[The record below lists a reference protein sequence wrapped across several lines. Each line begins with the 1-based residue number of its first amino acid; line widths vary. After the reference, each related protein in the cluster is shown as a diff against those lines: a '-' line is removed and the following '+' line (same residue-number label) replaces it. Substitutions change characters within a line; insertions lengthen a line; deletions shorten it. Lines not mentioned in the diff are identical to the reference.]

1 MRKLI
6 LFLIIAPVAAFSQDK
21 EVFRV
26 SWKFVP
32 EKTDT
37 IGKTHYVDAYLAFP
51 VYRDSVNR
59 LTGAVAYKSTYLE
72 AFAPLYGVS
81 VNLAW
86 LHKLNDKHNI
96 ILFTRSGI
104 FSDMKDIS
112 GEDLRGTI
120 GVRYTSK
127 HSDKFSSGFGLA
139 YSKQFFGKQITP
151 IIELNY
157 RFSDKLQF
165 YGLMPVRQHLEYTIS
180 RKSKTGIELN
190 ADATSYRLS
199 ASSEASRYMRIA
211 QWTGAAYYR
220 YNFYANWNINIG
232 INMAIRQ
239 RFEVYDKVSSSNWT
253 LFTKTLGNKPTPV
266 YKADQHG
273 LQLQLSIGYALP

>member
-6 LFLIIAPVAAFSQDK
+6 LLLILLPVTAFSQDK
-21 EVFRV
+21 EVFHA

-32 EKTDT
+32 AKTDT
-37 IGKTHYVDAYLAFP
+37 IGKTHYVDVYLAFP
-51 VYRDSVNR
+51 LYKDSVNV
-59 LTGAVAYKSTYLE
+59 LAGAVAYKSTYLE
-72 AFAPLYGVS
+72 AFPPLYAVS

-96 ILFTRSGI
+96 ILFIQGGI

-112 GEDLRGTI
+112 EEDLRRTF

-127 HSDKFSSGFGLA
+127 HSDKFRSGFGLA

-165 YGLMPVRQHLEYTIS
+165 YGLIPVRQRLEYTIS
-180 RKSKTGIELN
+180 RKSKTGIDIN
-190 ADATSYRLS
+190 ADVISYRLS

-211 QWTGAAYYR
+211 QWAGAIYYR
-220 YNFYANWNINIG
+220 YNFYANWNINVG
-232 INMAIRQ
+232 INMAVQQ
-239 RFEVYDKVSSSNWT
+239 RFELYDKVSSSNWT
-253 LFTKTLGNKPTPV
+253 LFSKTLGGKPTPV
-266 YKADQHG
+266 YRADQHG